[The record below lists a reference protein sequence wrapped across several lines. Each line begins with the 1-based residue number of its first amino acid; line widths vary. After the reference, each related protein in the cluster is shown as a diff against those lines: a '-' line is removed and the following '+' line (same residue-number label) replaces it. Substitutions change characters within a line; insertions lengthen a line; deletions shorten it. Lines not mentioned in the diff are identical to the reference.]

1 MGQKDLTSP
10 SIRICPLFD
19 ELKKGDFFY
28 PPPSPMDQCLLLS
41 NFFLN
46 ASLIGL
52 LENFQIIFEFSEL
65 FQIVTAILIFTMGEV
80 TAKRNQHQDVACG
93 VTSTMALDVTMPDPA
108 VMGLLMTGLVR
119 LVERE
124 RLSGSLVR
132 MMTVS
137 SVVSTFYFLL

>member
-1 MGQKDLTSP
+1 M
-10 SIRICPLFD
+10 
-19 ELKKGDFFY
+19 
-28 PPPSPMDQCLLLS
+28 
-41 NFFLN
+41 
-46 ASLIGL
+46 
-52 LENFQIIFEFSEL
+52 ENFQIIFEFSEL

-137 SVVSTFYFLL
+137 SVVSTFYFLVKCQTTF